1 MYPLEIFRFTQDW
14 VFEMTLSAAFDE
26 SGKYHDPN
34 GRVVFAGFLA
44 NQDEWI
50 KLGLSWLT
58 RLRTWNRNLSKTHP
72 LKSEEPF
79 LHMTEL
85 NQAHKRGDGDRGIEL
100 LVNDLAHLIGEHVL
114 ESFANTVTAKEFKA
128 LGPTTVKRYRD
139 PFYYAF
145 EACIKSISDSDSLG
159 PRDNAIL
166 ICDDSD
172 EYSVECLKAYRRLK
186 TKIPDIVKRIPCIT
200 FGDDKQYPPLQV
212 ADMYAYCFRSKIV
225 GSSDSLWKEPLE
237 IIHSALS
244 DQTISAIQL
253 ANGEVAHGT
262 RKPVARLG

>member
-1 MYPLEIFRFTQDW
+1 MHPLDGFSFYHNR

-44 NQDEWI
+44 NQDEWN
-50 KLGLSWLT
+50 KLGPKWFT
-58 RLRTWNRNLSKTHP
+58 RLRAWNRNLSNAHP
-72 LKSEEPF
+72 LKSDEPF

-85 NQAHKRGDGDRGIEL
+85 NQAHKNGDGTREIEL
-100 LVNDLAHLIGEHVL
+100 LVKDLAHLIGEHVL
-114 ESFANTVTAKEFKA
+114 EAFANTVTAKEFKA
-128 LGPTTVKRYRD
+128 LGQTAVKRFKD

-145 EACIKSISDSDSLG
+145 EACIKSISDSDSMG

-186 TKIPDIVKRIPCIT
+186 GRIPDIVKRIPCIT
-200 FGDDKQYPPLQV
+200 FGDDKQYAPLQA

-225 GSSDSLWKEPLE
+225 GSSESLWNEPLE
-237 IIHSALS
+237 IIHSVLS
-244 DQTISAIQL
+244 DQTTSAISL
-253 ANGEVAHGT
+253 TNGEVYHGVK
-262 RKPVARLG
+262 KPVANKG